1 MRESAVEMA
10 ADAAPRSRGE
20 TASKSSMMLIA
31 GAAVVMVLGAVGYFA
46 IIGRGNANAT
56 PSNGSAS
63 TASGSATGGASAP
76 AASDGPAVTIT
87 SVPKG
92 AKISLNGTDTGKVT
106 PAEISLGTTLPGALE
121 LTMRGYKPFTASLTA
136 DDAKT
141 GPKEFRLVS
150 DGTTSVQLNVSA
162 PYPFEIVQGSQ
173 VVSEMA
179 AQHELAAQPGARL
192 VARNKEMLL
201 SVPINVDTQ
210 RARQDVTLP
219 DAGLLN
225 VFATN
230 ETCTIV
236 IDGQDLGNPPIPRKP
251 VGSGKHTVVL
261 KCPDG
266 KQESRSITVA
276 AGRPLDVAFR

>member
-1 MRESAVEMA
+1 
-10 ADAAPRSRGE
+10 
-20 TASKSSMMLIA
+20 
-31 GAAVVMVLGAVGYFA
+31 
-46 IIGRGNANAT
+46 
-56 PSNGSAS
+56 
-63 TASGSATGGASAP
+63 
-76 AASDGPAVTIT
+76 
-87 SVPKG
+87 
-92 AKISLNGTDTGKVT
+92 
-106 PAEISLGTTLPGALE
+106 
-121 LTMRGYKPFTASLTA
+121 
-136 DDAKT
+136 
-141 GPKEFRLVS
+141 
-150 DGTTSVQLNVSA
+150 
-162 PYPFEIVQGSQ
+162 
-173 VVSEMA
+173 
-179 AQHELAAQPGARL
+179 
-192 VARNKEMLL
+192 MLL